1 MVGTDLRFLWVT
13 IKIKMENRNLE
24 QIEPLKQFEQIERF
38 EPLNNLNNYII
49 IEHLEQ
55 YLNIKKNKLLI

>member
-1 MVGTDLRFLWVT
+1 MVN

-38 EPLNNLNNYII
+38 ERFEPLNNLNNYI

-55 YLNIKKNKLLI
+55 YLNIKKINY

>member
-1 MVGTDLRFLWVT
+1 MT

-38 EPLNNLNNYII
+38 ERFEPLNNLNNYI